1 MMLMSQAINAES
13 ITLTIEPPPPPLGV
27 FVGSEDVPNQ
37 SAFRASNLIGA
48 LQTRP
53 PVTVVSGLDAFG
65 VRSVVTITNNTGAIL
80 DSRNLRVLFETSD
93 PLVVVAR
100 SLLSENNFFVLPN
113 NTSISNIVL
122 FSVGL
127 TSLAV
132 PGQTY
137 SLTIQLIDITTGN
150 TSNRS
155 NPDALQLI
163 AAPAVVT
170 SVPEPTTMV
179 LLGTGLAG
187 VVAAV
192 RRRREAS

>member
-1 MMLMSQAINAES
+1 MSRLSILACAAFACMMLMSQAINAES

-137 SLTIQLIDITTGN
+137 SLTIQLST
-150 TSNRS
+150 
-155 NPDALQLI
+155 
-163 AAPAVVT
+163 
-170 SVPEPTTMV
+170 PTD
-179 LLGTGLAG
+179 L
-187 VVAAV
+187 
-192 RRRREAS
+192 E

>member
-1 MMLMSQAINAES
+1 MMLMSQTVNAES
-13 ITLTIEPPPPPLGV
+13 ITLSIEPPPPPLGV

-37 SAFRASNLIGA
+37 NVLRASNLIGA

-65 VRSVVTITNNTGAIL
+65 VRSIVTITNNTGAVL

-93 PLVVVAR
+93 PQVVVAR
-100 SLLSENNFFVLPN
+100 SLLGANNGFMLPN
-113 NTSISNIVL
+113 NTSISDVVL

-127 TSLAV
+127 TSLAT

-137 SLTIQLIDITTGN
+137 SLTVQLQDIVTGN
-150 TSNRS
+150 LSNS
-155 NPDALQLI
+155 DALQLI
-163 AAPAVVT
+163 AVPAVVT

-179 LLGTGLAG
+179 LLGTGIAG

-192 RRRREAS
+192 RRRREAN

>member
-170 SVPEPTTMV
+170 SVPEPTTML